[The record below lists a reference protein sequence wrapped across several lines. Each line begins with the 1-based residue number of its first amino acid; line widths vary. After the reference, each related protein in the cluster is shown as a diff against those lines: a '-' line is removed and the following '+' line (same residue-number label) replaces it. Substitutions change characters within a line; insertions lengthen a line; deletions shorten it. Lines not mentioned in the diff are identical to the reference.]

1 MQMVLLMEI
10 KHVEASAGSSKEV
23 EFVLRVASLVH
34 MALVIKLL
42 EVEWI
47 RMLQIWS

>member
-1 MQMVLLMEI
+1 MQIILLVEI
-10 KHVEASAGSSKEV
+10 QQVVASARSREEV

-34 MALVIKLL
+34 MAFVVELL